1 VGAAEVF
8 EDDETPILRGL
19 GIRRKKH
26 DSWGNHEPVFVGCV
40 SRLQSM
46 SVEELKMPINDGAGG
61 ADREEYA
68 FIFGNCEEFRQLF
81 NDSLTYLFQ
90 GER

>member
-1 VGAAEVF
+1 MIHGAIASSRACFCWLRFAIAIHVGRF
-8 EDDETPILRGL
+8 HGT
-19 GIRRKKH
+19 
-26 DSWGNHEPVFVGCV
+26 S
-40 SRLQSM
+40 
-46 SVEELKMPINDGAGG
+46 LKMPINDGAGG

>member
-1 VGAAEVF
+1 
-8 EDDETPILRGL
+8 
-19 GIRRKKH
+19 
-26 DSWGNHEPVFVGCV
+26 
-40 SRLQSM
+40 
-46 SVEELKMPINDGAGG
+46 LKMPINYGAGG

-68 FIFGNCEEFRQLF
+68 FIFGDCEEFRQLF